1 MKQTS
6 GEKMMDWVMRNVMPW
21 FMLVGMLVAV
31 GCFVMAVISS
41 V

>member
-6 GEKMMDWVMRNVMPW
+6 GEKMMDWVMRHVMPW
-21 FMLVGMLVAV
+21 FMLVGLIVCVIGFVLAV
-31 GCFVMAVISS
+31 MSS